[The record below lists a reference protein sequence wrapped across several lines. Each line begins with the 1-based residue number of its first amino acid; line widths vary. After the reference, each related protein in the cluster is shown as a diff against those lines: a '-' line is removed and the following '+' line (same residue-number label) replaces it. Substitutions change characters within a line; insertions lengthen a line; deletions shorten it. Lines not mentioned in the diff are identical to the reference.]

1 MNAITLQNVTKNFG
15 EVTAVDR
22 LDLEIREGEFLTL
35 LGPSGCGKT
44 TTLRMIAGLE
54 DPNDGEISTKE
65 RILYSKAKG
74 VYIPPEQREMGFMFQ
89 SYALW
94 PHMNVSKNISLG
106 LEAKKL
112 SREVIHSRVHNVLDQ
127 VQMKG
132 YENRYPSEL
141 SGGQQQRVAL
151 ARMIASETGI
161 FLMDEPLSNL
171 DALLRVDMRSELKH
185 LHQTLGATTVYVTHD
200 QMEAL
205 TLSDRIVV
213 MNKGRIMQ
221 FDTPAQI
228 YHRPKNLFVA
238 KFVGSPPINLIS
250 GYIKKT
256 DESNIFLENKD
267 ISVDVS
273 SSPTAQSLADGTE
286 VILAIRPENIHIGK
300 GTQGKPSVRSTVY
313 AVLPTG
319 SETIITAHSGATEM
333 RVKVS
338 GFVDYA
344 IDDEIHLEMESNS
357 ILFFDSTTEELITL

>member
-15 EVTAVDR
+15 DVTAVDR
-22 LDLEIREGEFLTL
+22 LDLQIRKGEFLTL

-54 DPNDGEISTKE
+54 DPNDGEISTQE

-106 LEAKKL
+106 LETKKL
-112 SREVIHSRVHNVLDQ
+112 PKEEILRRVKLVLEQ
-127 VQMKG
+127 VQMQG
-132 YENRYPSEL
+132 YEKRYPSEL

-213 MNKGRIMQ
+213 MNTGRIMQ
-221 FDTPAQI
+221 FDTPSQI

-238 KFVGSPPINLIS
+238 KFVGSPPINLIP
-250 GYIKKT
+250 GYIKRRDDDT
-256 DESNIFLENKD
+256 VYLENTD
-267 ISVDVS
+267 ISIDVTS
-273 SSPTAQSLADGTE
+273 SARELSLADGRE
-286 VILAIRPENIHIGK
+286 VILAIRPENIRIG
-300 GTQGKPSVRSTVY
+300 TTDRGKPSVTSIVY
-313 AVLPTG
+313 AVLPSG
-319 SETIITAHSGATEM
+319 SETIITTRTGEAEM

-338 GFVDYA
+338 GFVEYQ
-344 IDDEIHLEMESNS
+344 IDDEIHLEFDSNS
-357 ILFFDSTTEELITL
+357 ILFFDSTTEELITR

>member
-54 DPNDGEISTKE
+54 DPNDGEISTKD

-106 LEAKKL
+106 LETKKL
-112 SREVIHSRVHNVLDQ
+112 SREEVNSRVHNVLDQ

-132 YENRYPSEL
+132 YETRYPSEL

-221 FDTPAQI
+221 FDTPAEI

-250 GYIKKT
+250 GYIKKR
-256 DESNIFLENKD
+256 DASKVFLENKD
-267 ISVDVS
+267 ISIDVS
-273 SSPTAQSLADGTE
+273 SSATALSLADGTE
-286 VILAIRPENIHIGK
+286 VILAIRPENIRIGSPV
-300 GTQGKPSVRSTVY
+300 QGKPSVPGTVY
-313 AVLPTG
+313 AVLPSG
-319 SETIITAHSGATEM
+319 SETIITARRGESEM

-338 GFVDYA
+338 GFVEYV
-344 IDDEIHLEMESNS
+344 IDDEIHLEFDSNS
-357 ILFFDSTTEELITL
+357 ILFFDSTTEELITH